1 MNRPPSPSTTVLRR
15 RLTLPMLVLYGVGV
29 TIGAGIYVLIGSM
42 AAHAGM
48 HAPLAFI
55 LAGVVMG
62 FTAGSYAELTTRF
75 PVSAGEA
82 AYVKAA
88 FNSRL
93 LSIAVGILTIVIG
106 VISSA
111 AVSIGSAGY
120 IREFVDLPTGS
131 IVVVVIVGLGFV
143 AAWGILESVLLA
155 SLFTLVEVAELIAI
169 IVAGTRSDISVVSA
183 LPQLLVPPLESSV
196 WVGISFASLLA
207 FFAFIGFEDLA
218 NVVEE
223 VREPERTMPAAIALT
238 LGISIVLYVWVAA
251 IAVLAVPVE
260 QLSTSRAP
268 LSLVFEKVTGMS
280 PAAIS
285 AIAVMA
291 TLNTVLV
298 QMTMAARVMYG
309 MAKNGDLPEVL
320 GRVSATTATPV
331 IATVVAVLAVLIF
344 ALALPIERLAEWTSL
359 ATLVVFACVNASLLV
374 LRRQVNSASAPLIPA
389 WFPAAGLLTCLFML
403 ATALF

>member
-1 MNRPPSPSTTVLRR
+1 
-15 RLTLPMLVLYGVGV
+15 MLVLYGVGV
-29 TIGAGIYVLIGSM
+29 TIGAGIYVLIGGM

-62 FTAGSYAELTTRF
+62 FTAASYAELTTRF

-93 LSIAVGILTIVIG
+93 LAIAVGILTIVIG

-131 IVVVVIVGLGFV
+131 IVVVVIVSLGFV

-155 SLFTLVEVAELIAI
+155 SLFTLVEVGGLIAI

-183 LPQLLVPPLESSV
+183 LPQLLVPPLEPSV
-196 WVGISFASLLA
+196 WIGISFASLLA

-223 VREPERTMPAAIALT
+223 VRDPQRTMPAAIALT

-251 IAVLAVPVE
+251 ISVLAVPVE
-260 QLSTSRAP
+260 ELSASHAP
-268 LSLVFEKVTGMS
+268 LSLVFQKVAGIGPT
-280 PAAIS
+280 AIS
-285 AIAVMA
+285 AIAVVA

-309 MAKNGDLPEVL
+309 MGKNGDLPEVL
-320 GRVSATTATPV
+320 GRVSATTSTPV
-331 IATVVAVLAVLIF
+331 IATVVAVFAVLVF

-359 ATLVVFACVNASLLV
+359 ATLVVFAWVNASLLV
-374 LRRQVNSASAPLIPA
+374 LRRQRDSTSAPLIPG
-389 WFPAAGLLTCLFML
+389 WFPAAGLLTCLSML
-403 ATALF
+403 ATAFF

>member
-1 MNRPPSPSTTVLRR
+1 
-15 RLTLPMLVLYGVGV
+15 MLVLYGVGV

-42 AAHAGM
+42 AAHAGV
-48 HAPLAFI
+48 HTPLAFI

-62 FTAGSYAELTTRF
+62 FTAASYAELSTRF

-82 AYVKAA
+82 VYVKAA

-93 LSIAVGILTIVIG
+93 LSIAIGTLTVLIG

-120 IREFVDLPTGS
+120 IREFINFS
-131 IVVVVIVGLGFV
+131 ESSIIVVVVVGLGLI
-143 AAWGILESVLLA
+143 ATWGILESVLLA
-155 SLFTLVEVAELIAI
+155 SLFTLVEVAGLAAI
-169 IVAGTRSDISVVSA
+169 VVAGARSDIGVIAA
-183 LPQLLVPPLESSV
+183 LPDLLTPPLEASV

-223 VREPERTMPAAIALT
+223 VREPQRTMPAAIALT
-238 LGISIVLYVWVAA
+238 LGISIVLYFWVAA

-260 QLSTSRAP
+260 QLSTSQAP
-268 LSLVFEKVTGMS
+268 LSLVFQKVAGIS
-280 PAAIS
+280 PSAIS

-309 MAKNGDLPEVL
+309 MARNGDFPKIL
-320 GRVSATTATPV
+320 GRVNAITATPIV
-331 IATVVAVLAVLIF
+331 ATVVIVLAVLFF
-344 ALALPIERLAEWTSL
+344 ALVLPIERLAEWTSL
-359 ATLVVFACVNASLLV
+359 ATLVIFAWVNLSLVV
-374 LRRQVNSASAPLIPA
+374 LRRRIKSPPAPVPLIPG

-403 ATALF
+403 ATAVF